1 MAIAEIHVTLKPTL
15 LDAQGATVLKALHNL
30 GHTTVQN
37 VRIGK
42 YITVE
47 VNDAL
52 LGPALQQELD
62 KMCTELLANPVIEDY
77 EITVGA
83 EPGAPLTAATVLT
96 RPASVVATT
105 PTAAAPLANFSA
117 SAASPPSALTVTEQI
132 ASGQVSPSDA
142 GTPDPLTLEYSRYEG
157 LPAPE
162 RLALQELAWQK
173 HGNWIVQQ
181 LNDRR
186 AAWILCVGGE
196 VVQSGVTLD
205 SMPSEAQR
213 DKLGTT
219 RNLVPWIFTRPPS

>member
-30 GHTTVQN
+30 GHTQVQN

-52 LGPALQQELD
+52 IGPALQQELD
-62 KMCTELLANPVIEDY
+62 RMCTELLANPVIEDY
-77 EITVGA
+77 DITLGT
-83 EPGAPLTAATVLT
+83 EPGAPLTSATVLT
-96 RPASVVATT
+96 QSAPVIATT
-105 PTAAAPLANFSA
+105 PTAAAPLTNFSA
-117 SAASPPSALTVTEQI
+117 STAPPPSALTVSEQI
-132 ASGQVSPSDA
+132 AAGQISPSEV
-142 GTPDPLTLEYSRYEG
+142 GTPDPLTMEYNRYEG

-173 HGNWIVQQ
+173 HGNWILQQ

-186 AAWILCVGGE
+186 AAWILCIGGE
-196 VVQSGVTLD
+196 VVESGVTLD
-205 SMPSEAQR
+205 SMPTEAQR
-213 DKLGTT
+213 DRLG
-219 RNLVPWIFTRPPS
+219 RSRGMVPWVFVRPPA